1 MAAALLIFGARHTAP
16 RALRCAAS
24 LIELLVVLF
33 IIGIMLSLI
42 LPALGSA
49 RAKAQAT
56 VCQNNIYQVS
66 IAMRHHID
74 TMKRFPQPNRWSV
87 DILRWVEEMNLA
99 QAMKGNTDPNANFPR
114 PPVFICPF
122 QEDFPSRVPEVKFC
136 HFVLVVDRLLNGR
149 PVGIRPEKV
158 KWEIQDREQ
167 LTDGDPQE
175 PWYIAPEISYEQQQI
190 LFNDSPGP
198 HPGGLY
204 MTRHGLAPE

>member
-1 MAAALLIFGARHTAP
+1 MAAALLISGARHATP
-16 RALRCAAS
+16 RAVRRAAS

-33 IIGIMLSLI
+33 IIGLMLSLI

-49 RAKAQAT
+49 QAKAQAT
-56 VCQNNIYQVS
+56 VCQNNLYQLD
-66 IAMRHHID
+66 IALRNYID

-122 QEDFPSRVPEVKFC
+122 QEDFPSRVDHVGFC
-136 HFVLVVDRLLNGR
+136 HFVLVVDRPIRG
-149 PVGIRPEKV
+149 PVDDVR
-158 KWEIQDREQ
+158 WEIQDREQ
-167 LTDGDPQE
+167 LDDGEPQE
-175 PWYIAPEISYEQQQI
+175 PWYFAPEMSP
-190 LFNDSPGP
+190 FMRDSMFVNKPGP

-204 MTRHGLAPE
+204 MTLRGLAPN

>member
-1 MAAALLIFGARHTAP
+1 MAAALLIFGARQANARP
-16 RALRCAAS
+16 LQRGAS

-33 IIGIMLSLI
+33 IIGLMLSLI

-66 IAMRHHID
+66 IALRSYID
-74 TMKRFPQPNRWSV
+74 TMKRFPEPNRWSV
-87 DILRWVEEMNLA
+87 DVLRWVEEQNLA

-114 PPVFICPF
+114 PEVFICPF

-136 HFVLVVDRLLNGR
+136 HFVLVVDRYPNGR

-175 PWYIAPEISYEQQQI
+175 PWYIAPEISYGRQVV

-204 MTRHGLAPE
+204 MTLRGLAPN